1 VKNVFAYLTTKENI
15 VSTTLDHATVNV
27 IIRETLSTTCHSPMA
42 QTTVKDQLLQ
52 IVTDVFSMPDVIRL
66 ENVSVMIIILDQTV
80 VSTVA
85 HVRLYAQFV
94 EC

>member
-1 VKNVFAYLTTKENI
+1 VKNVFAYRTMKANI
-15 VSTTLDHATVNV
+15 VSTTSDLVTVNV

-42 QTTVKDQLLQ
+42 QTSAKDQLLL

-80 VSTVA
+80 VSTVV
-85 HVRLYAQFV
+85 HVRLSARFV